1 MPLPGLLESR
11 ARVATLKSRLDRAL
25 FRIHRLLES
34 ERSRDGDVESLIDR
48 WQHRWSLRW
57 DQISERLELI
67 ESQLDVDEPARRS
80 GVPQLALVGVPADG
94 DELLPMGAT

>member
-25 FRIHRLLES
+25 FRIHRLLEH
-34 ERSRDGDVESLIDR
+34 ERSRDADAGALIDR
-48 WQHRWSLRW
+48 WQSRWSLRW

-67 ESQLDVDEPARRS
+67 ESQLDADAPTRRS
-80 GVPQLALVGVPADG
+80 DAPQLALVGVPLDG
-94 DELLPMGAT
+94 EELTPMGGT